1 MVSDVQGETQDL
13 PGHQAVAED
22 SRRHNLGI
30 DASELHGLLA
40 GYLCGGGQVSG
51 RDWLRTILLD
61 DQAPQP
67 EEGGTLD
74 QLFRATSGQLV
85 DADFGFVLLLP
96 DPAQT
101 LEQRANG
108 LLGWCRGF
116 LGGFGLS
123 AGAKPPLSEES
134 SEALEDLG
142 KIAGSQLS
150 YDDPEGDEQALEEVA
165 EFVRV
170 AVLLLH
176 GDCVLGPARR
186 RRLH

>member
-1 MVSDVQGETQDL
+1 MSDVHGQIQDL
-13 PGHQAVAED
+13 PAHEAVAED
-22 SRRHNLGI
+22 VRRKGLGV

-40 GYLCGGGQVSG
+40 GYVCGGGQVTGS
-51 RDWLRTILLD
+51 DWLGTVMLD
-61 DQAPQP
+61 EQAPRP
-67 EEGGTLD
+67 AEGEALD
-74 QLFRATSGQLV
+74 TVFKATTGQLA
-85 DADFGFVLLLP
+85 DADFGFALLLP
-96 DPAQT
+96 HESQS
-101 LEQRANG
+101 LEQRAAG

-116 LGGFGLS
+116 LGGFGLA

-134 SEALEDLG
+134 AEALEDLG

-170 AVLLLH
+170 AALLLH